1 MGDYTETKQPYNVKI
16 IYLLVLATGLF
27 FINDIRWIVAI
38 ALFQITLWF
47 ISGLGIAPI
56 VRGLSR
62 LKWFFLLVLISYLL
76 IPPEESVAD
85 YELDLGFYT
94 LNIYLTGLQH
104 AAIMLSRVAILIM
117 TSLWVRLSLPA
128 GQFIDALRKLGIPE
142 TVAIVIDAG
151 LSLTADKSRTKDPQ
165 KGSGQGS
172 GQGAGQGAGS
182 GGGMGKARKD
192 HRNKITVLFS
202 DLRQG
207 KFGFL
212 DDLLARAL
220 KKSRDF
226 LHERY
231 PNMSEDARHDAAII
245 LAVVVAV
252 MSLKLLQL
260 LPGLPFA
267 PGHKNL
273 IVIPLLV
280 MASMTT
286 RGKFGGMAAGFS
298 VGIVSFLMGY
308 GKFGIFE
315 ILHFALP
322 GLVADLLVPLLV
334 GGSGFLLLTRL
345 AILGALIGMTRFAAN
360 FMILILVGSPALA
373 WAVFIPMLASQLL
386 FGSLSCIVCIYIV
399 KKYQNKELEVN

>member
-1 MGDYTETKQPYNVKI
+1 VGDYTQSRRADNVKVVYLI
-16 IYLLVLATGLF
+16 ILATGLF
-27 FINDIRWIVAI
+27 FINNIQLI
-38 ALFQITLWF
+38 AVIGLFQLALWF
-47 ISGLGIAPI
+47 NSKLSLSPIITGI
-56 VRGLSR
+56 SR
-62 LKWFFLLVLISYLL
+62 LKWFFLLVLLSYLL
-76 IPPEESVAD
+76 IPPAESAAD
-85 YELDLGFYT
+85 LKINLRFYS
-94 LNIYLTGLQH
+94 LSIYLSGLEH
-104 AAIMLSRVAILIM
+104 AALMLSRVAILIIS
-117 TSLWVRLSLPA
+117 SLWVRLSMPA
-128 GQFIDALRKLGIPE
+128 GHFVNALKQFRIPE

-151 LSLTADKSRTKDPQ
+151 LSLTADKSNKKDKQ
-165 KGSGQGS
+165 KVPGQGGGHGG
-172 GQGAGQGAGS
+172 GQ
-182 GGGMGKARKD
+182 GGGMGGGRSKNGR
-192 HRNKITVLFS
+192 RNKVTVLFT

-207 KFGFL
+207 NFAFL
-212 DDLLARAL
+212 DDLLANAL

-231 PNMSEDARHDAAII
+231 PHMSEDVKHDTAII

-273 IVIPLLV
+273 VVIPLLV

-286 RGKFGGMAAGFS
+286 HGRFGGMAAGFS

-322 GLVADLLVPLLV
+322 GLMADILVPLLV

-345 AILGALIGMTRFAAN
+345 AVLGALIGLTRFAAN

-399 KKYQNKELEVN
+399 KKYQNKELDLN

>member
-1 MGDYTETKQPYNVKI
+1 VKEHTSDSI
-16 IYLLVLATGLF
+16 VSKLKILYLLLLATSLF
-27 FINDIRWIVAI
+27 FINDIQIIVVI
-38 ALFQITLWF
+38 GLFQLALWF
-47 ISGLGIAPI
+47 YSKLDLQGII
-56 VRGLSR
+56 RGFSR
-62 LKWFFLLVLISYLL
+62 LKWFFLLVIVSYLL
-76 IPPEESVAD
+76 IPPAESMAD
-85 YELDLGFYT
+85 FQINLGFYH
-94 LNIYLTGLQH
+94 LNIYLSGMEH
-104 AAIMLSRVAILIM
+104 AALMLSRVAILI
-117 TSLWVRLSLPA
+117 TISLWVRLSMPA
-128 GQFIDALRKLGIPE
+128 GQFIAAIRQFGVPE

-151 LSLTADKSRTKDPQ
+151 LSLTSDNSSKKDKP

-172 GQGAGQGAGS
+172 GQGAGQG
-182 GGGMGKARKD
+182 GGMGKGRKD

-212 DDLLARAL
+212 DDLLVTAL

-231 PNMSEDARHDAAII
+231 PNMSEDVKHDTAII

-286 RGKFGGMAAGFS
+286 RGKLGGMAAGFS

-345 AILGALIGMTRFAAN
+345 AILGALIGLTRFAAN

-399 KKYQNKELEVN
+399 KKYNNKELEIN

>member
-1 MGDYTETKQPYNVKI
+1 MGDYTVTKQTDNIKVF
-16 IYLLVLATGLF
+16 YLFALATGLF
-27 FINDIRWIVAI
+27 FINDFRLI
-38 ALFQITLWF
+38 ALIGLFQIILWLQ
-47 ISGLGIAPI
+47 SKLGFSPLLRAF
-56 VRGLSR
+56 SR
-62 LKWFFLLVLISYLL
+62 LKWFFLLVILSYLL
-76 IPPEESVAD
+76 IPPTESAPD
-85 YELDLGFYT
+85 YDVDLGFYT
-94 LNIYLTGLQH
+94 LSFYLSGLDH
-104 AAIMLSRVAILIM
+104 AALMLSRVAILIL
-117 TSLWVRLSLPA
+117 TSLWVRLSMPA
-128 GQFIDALRKLGIPE
+128 GQFIHALKKLGVPD
-142 TVAIVIDAG
+142 TVSIVIDAG
-151 LSLTADKSRTKDPQ
+151 LSLTADTGKKNN
-165 KGSGQGS
+165 KGS
-172 GQGAGQGAGS
+172 GQGAGQG
-182 GGGMGKARKD
+182 GGRGRNKGRK
-192 HRNKITVLFS
+192 KITVLFA

-212 DDLLARAL
+212 DDLLSKAL
-220 KKSRDF
+220 KKSQDF
-226 LHERY
+226 LQQRY
-231 PNMSEDARHDAAII
+231 PQMSADVRHDAAII

-315 ILHFALP
+315 IMHFALP
-322 GLVADLLVPLLV
+322 GLVADLLVPILV
-334 GGSGFLLLTRL
+334 GSSGLLLLIRL
-345 AILGALIGMTRFAAN
+345 AVLGALIGLTRFAAN

-373 WAVFIPMLASQLL
+373 WAVFIPMLASQLI

-399 KKYQNKELEVN
+399 KKYNNNELNLD

>member
-1 MGDYTETKQPYNVKI
+1 MGDYTETKQTDNIKVF
-16 IYLLVLATGLF
+16 YLLALATGLF
-27 FINDIRWIVAI
+27 FINDIRWIAAI
-38 ALFQITLWF
+38 GIFQLALWLKSSLEIN
-47 ISGLGIAPI
+47 PI
-56 VRGLSR
+56 IRSLSR
-62 LKWFFLLVLISYLL
+62 LKWFFLLVILSYLL

-85 YELDLGFYT
+85 FKLDLGFYT
-94 LNIYLTGLQH
+94 LSFYLSGLEH
-104 AAIMLSRVAILIM
+104 AALMLSRVAVLII
-117 TSLWVRLSLPA
+117 TSLWVRLSMPA
-128 GQFIDALRKLGIPE
+128 GHFIGAIKTFGIPE

-151 LSLTADKSRTKDPQ
+151 LSLTGDKSNK
-165 KGSGQGS
+165 KGINK
-172 GQGAGQGAGS
+172 GAG
-182 GGGMGKARKD
+182 GGNGKGRNGKGNRK
-192 HRNKITVLFS
+192 RISVLFA

-212 DDLLARAL
+212 DELLANAL

-226 LHERY
+226 LQQRY
-231 PNMSEDARHDAAII
+231 PQMSDDVKHDAAII

-280 MASMTT
+280 MAAMTT
-286 RGKFGGMAAGFS
+286 KGRFGGMAAGFS

-334 GGSGFLLLTRL
+334 GGSGLFLLTRL
-345 AILGALIGMTRFAAN
+345 AVLGALIGLTRFAAN

-399 KKYQNKELEVN
+399 KKHQNKELLNLDN

>member
-1 MGDYTETKQPYNVKI
+1 MGDYTATTNTGNAKVF
-16 IYLLVLATGLF
+16 YLFVLASGIF
-27 FINDIRWIVAI
+27 FINDIRWI
-38 ALFQITLWF
+38 ALIGICQLALW
-47 ISGLGIAPI
+47 IHAKLGISPLI
-56 VRGLSR
+56 RGFSR
-62 LKWFFLLVLISYLL
+62 IKWFFLLVILSYLL
-76 IPPEESVAD
+76 IPPAASVAD
-85 YELDLGFYT
+85 FELDLGFYS
-94 LNIYLTGLQH
+94 ISFYLSGLEH
-104 AAIMLSRVAILIM
+104 AALMLSRVALLIF
-117 TSLWVRLSLPA
+117 TSLWVRLSMPT
-128 GQFIDALRKLGIPE
+128 GQFINALNRLGVPE

-151 LSLTADKSRTKDPQ
+151 LSLTGDKKNKKEHKNKET
-165 KGSGQGS
+165 QGN
-172 GQGAGQGAGS
+172 GL
-182 GGGMGKARKD
+182 GGGNSNGKNKRK
-192 HRNKITVLFS
+192 NKVTVLFS

-212 DDLLARAL
+212 DDLLATAL

-226 LHERY
+226 LQQRY
-231 PNMSEDARHDAAII
+231 PEMSDDIRHDAAII

-260 LPGLPFA
+260 MPGLPFA

-280 MASMTT
+280 MASLTT
-286 RGKFGGMAAGFS
+286 RGKFGGLAAGFS

-322 GLVADLLVPLLV
+322 GLIADLLVPLLV
-334 GGSGFLLLTRL
+334 GGSGFLLMTRL
-345 AILGALIGMTRFAAN
+345 AILGALIGLTRFAAN

-373 WAVFIPMLASQLL
+373 WAVFFPMLVSQLL

-399 KKYQNKELEVN
+399 KKHRNKELNID

>member
-1 MGDYTETKQPYNVKI
+1 MGDYTETTRTGNVKVF
-16 IYLLVLATGLF
+16 YLFLLATGLF
-27 FINDIRWIVAI
+27 FINDIRWIAAI
-38 ALFQITLWF
+38 GAIHIILW
-47 ISGLGIAPI
+47 IQAGLGFGSMI
-56 VRGLSR
+56 RGFSR
-62 LKWFFLLVLISYLL
+62 LKWFFLLVIISYLL
-76 IPPEESVAD
+76 IPPAESVAD
-85 YELDLGFYT
+85 YELNLGFTT
-94 LNIYLTGLQH
+94 LSIYFSGLEH
-104 AAIMLSRVAILIM
+104 AVLMLSRVALLII
-117 TSLWVRLSLPA
+117 TSLWVRLSMPT
-128 GQFIDALRKLGIPE
+128 GQFINALSRMGVPK

-151 LSLTADKSRTKDPQ
+151 LSLTADS
-165 KGSGQGS
+165 SGKKQS
-172 GQGAGQGAGS
+172 KKMAD
-182 GGGMGKARKD
+182 GGGKGRGEGKKGR
-192 HRNKITVLFS
+192 RNKITVLFS

-207 KFGFL
+207 NFGFL
-212 DDLLARAL
+212 DDLLAKAL

-226 LHERY
+226 LQQRY
-231 PNMSEDARHDAAII
+231 PDMQEDVRHDAAII

-280 MASMTT
+280 MAAMTT

-308 GKFGIFE
+308 GKFGVFE

-345 AILGALIGMTRFAAN
+345 AVLGALIGLTRFAAN
-360 FMILILVGSPALA
+360 FMVLILVGSPALA

-399 KKYQNKELEVN
+399 KKYQNKELDLH